1 MTSKTFTALMII
13 AFVLRIFMIWDAP
26 LWYDEN
32 FTYILARLPFDQM
45 IAATAGDVHPPLWYL
60 IEWIMYHLLPS
71 LPAWA
76 IRLPALTFS
85 LLAIYMFVLVC
96 NSLLIPARVQVAAT
110 FLMSILPMQL
120 WYAQEGRMYAL
131 LEFLVLAALYAGLQR
146 KLISF
151 AVIATAMLYTQN
163 YSVFYINVISF
174 VLIVLDWSQFKKIII
189 ALAVAVSLYLP
200 WATVVAKQMTE
211 INGRYWIMDAGPGA
225 VLGSVYKQF
234 FASAMLAP
242 GLIPSYVIVF
252 AVLIIGAYSMVI
264 THSQKQLCGIWW
276 VVLMMAF
283 APLAIAW
290 IVSVLWQ
297 PVLLFRPLI
306 GISPFLYLVA
316 AWPLAEVKPFL
327 AMPSGKLYAACF
339 IIPLL
344 GMGTIGYFQNIAA
357 MKGEG
362 AVSPML
368 DTLDYVRAHWQ
379 DGDVIYF
386 TDDGPMTNIMPYAA
400 DLPYYK
406 MPACDERVG
415 YAPVLGSLSDSTR
428 LAMGVKIVDL
438 EDVPHK
444 RAWIF
449 APRSPLHPTCY
460 DMQIAEIAPEGKQI
474 ITVDDNEYI
483 SSGVWLREATQ

>member
-1 MTSKTFTALMII
+1 
-13 AFVLRIFMIWDAP
+13 
-26 LWYDEN
+26 
-32 FTYILARLPFDQM
+32 M

-60 IEWIMYHLLPS
+60 IEWIVYHLLP

-76 IRLPALTFS
+76 IRLPALIFS
-85 LLAIYMFVLVC
+85 MMAIYMFVLVC

-110 FLMSILPMQL
+110 FLMSILPMQI

-146 KLISF
+146 KWITLGLIG
-151 AVIATAMLYTQN
+151 TAMLYTQN
-163 YSVFYINVISF
+163 YSIFYLAVIGF
-174 VLIVLDWSQFKKIII
+174 VLLVLDWSQIKKVFIS
-189 ALAVAVSLYLP
+189 LATAGTLYLP
-200 WATVVAKQMTE
+200 WAFVVANQITE

-225 VLGSVYKQF
+225 VLGAVYKQF

-242 GLIPSYVIVF
+242 GLIPSYVVVF
-252 AVLIIGAYSMVI
+252 AVLIIGAYSLVI
-264 THSQKQLCGIWW
+264 THSQKQLCEISF
-276 VVLMMAF
+276 VVPMMAF

-290 IVSVLWQ
+290 IVSLLWQ

-306 GISPFLYLVA
+306 GISPFLYLIA
-316 AWPLAEVKPFL
+316 AWPLSSVQPIP
-327 AMPSGKLYAACF
+327 AMSSGKVYAACF
-339 IIPLL
+339 IVPLL

-368 DTLDYVRAHWQ
+368 DTLDYVRSHWQ
-379 DGDVIYF
+379 EGDVIYY
-386 TDDGPMTNIMPYAA
+386 TDDGPMINIMPYAA
-400 DLPYYK
+400 DLPQYK

-428 LAMGVKIVDL
+428 EALGIKIVDL
-438 EDVPHK
+438 DDVKYH

-449 APRSPLHPTCY
+449 APRSPLHPKCY
-460 DMQIAEIAPEGKQI
+460 DDQIAQLAPEGEQI
-474 ITVDDNEYI
+474 ITVDDNDYI
-483 SSGVWLREATQ
+483 TSGVWLSEK